1 MTTDPRAYVRLAS
14 LLRAEITDG
23 IIPPDAPLPPIAE
36 LRRKHGHSRQ
46 TVGKA
51 LHILEREKLI
61 HRVVGLGYYTTS
73 PDE

>member
-14 LLRAEITDG
+14 LLRAQIKDG
-23 IIPPDAPLPPIAE
+23 IIPPDAPLPSITE
-36 LRRKHGHSRQ
+36 LRQRHGHSRQ

-61 HRVVGLGYYTTS
+61 HRVAGLGYYTTS

>member
-1 MTTDPRAYVRLAS
+1 MTTDPRAYVRLAAI
-14 LLRAEITDG
+14 LRAEIRDG
-23 IIPPDAPLPPIAE
+23 IIPPDAPLPSIGE

-46 TVGKA
+46 TAGKA
-51 LHILEREKLI
+51 LHILEREKLV

>member
-14 LLRAEITDG
+14 LLRAEISDG
-23 IIPPDAPLPPIAE
+23 IIPPRCSAAVDRRTAPKARAFTADGRE
-36 LRRKHGHSRQ
+36 
-46 TVGKA
+46 A

-61 HRVVGLGYYTTS
+61 HRVAGLGYYTTS